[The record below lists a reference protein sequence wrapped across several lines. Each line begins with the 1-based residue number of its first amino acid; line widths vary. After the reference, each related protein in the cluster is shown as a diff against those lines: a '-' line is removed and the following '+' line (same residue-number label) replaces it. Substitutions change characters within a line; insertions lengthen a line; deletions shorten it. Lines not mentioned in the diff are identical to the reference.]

1 MKQKIEIEVD
11 VPDDMEIKCQ
21 GSRNDLRPVITPT
34 ECTSQIVCNVILRRR
49 EPVRDSRWTF
59 DFLHD
64 SDRDTAISHIYRDRA
79 YCCKN
84 AALCGVTTLIRLDH
98 EDGKLVRVELE
109 EVSDG

>member
-49 EPVRDSRWTF
+49 EPVRESRWMPV
-59 DFLHD
+59 DMEPNGYN
-64 SDRDTAISHIYRDRA
+64 DRDCAMSHVPDGCRMERRD
-79 YCCKN
+79 Y
-84 AALCGVTTLIRLDH
+84 I
-98 EDGKLVRVELE
+98 DGKLVRVELE

>member
-1 MKQKIEIEVD
+1 MKQKIEIKVD

-49 EPVRDSRWTF
+49 EPVRESRWRRCPEK
-59 DFLHD
+59 D
-64 SDRDTAISHIYRDRA
+64 SSEGCCLWSKREDAIQVYSHHR
-79 YCCKN
+79 
-84 AALCGVTTLIRLDH
+84 LERLDY
-98 EDGKLVRVELE
+98 ENGKLVRVTLE